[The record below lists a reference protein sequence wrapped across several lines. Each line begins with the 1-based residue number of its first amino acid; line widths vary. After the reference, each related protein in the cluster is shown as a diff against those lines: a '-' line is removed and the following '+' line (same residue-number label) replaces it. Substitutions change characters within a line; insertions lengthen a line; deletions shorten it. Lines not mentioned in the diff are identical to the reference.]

1 MLYYI
6 LNFYI
11 EKGSELMTSQNIAEG
26 IRFCSVKTDKFKTC
40 RVNISLAMPLD
51 KNASSRAILPFMFS
65 RRCAKYPDFIS
76 LNRVLDELYG
86 ASISAG
92 VLKRGEAQVL
102 SFSLTAVD
110 DRFALDGDKV
120 ASECAELLTEMI
132 FDPLTDGESFPNDV
146 VEQEKRLLVELI
158 NNELNDK
165 RRYATL
171 RCEEI
176 MFADEA
182 YGFNRFGTAED
193 VEALTP
199 NAVYAAWREVLEKS
213 SVQITMVSS
222 MDPQPVADL
231 IKDKF
236 SKINRN
242 PIEIK
247 TQFVPGLPKP
257 EYVAEKMPL
266 KQGKLVMGFRTGMR
280 NEDDMMPAMKVAV
293 DIFGGGTYS
302 KLFSVVREKMSLC
315 YYCAAALF
323 NSKGIVMVSS
333 GIEDANEEKAKNEII
348 NQLRLT
354 ANGEFSD
361 EDFSSSVKSLT
372 DSILGNSDT
381 PEEITAWY
389 ASQILREKLIT
400 PEQYAEQIADV
411 DRSDVVNAAKTIM
424 LDTIFMLK
432 SNGEEE

>member
-1 MLYYI
+1 
-6 LNFYI
+6 
-11 EKGSELMTSQNIAEG
+11 MTMQNIAEG

-65 RRCAKYPDFIS
+65 RRCAKYPDYTS

-86 ASISAG
+86 AAVSAG
-92 VLKRGEAQVL
+92 VLKRGEAQVI
-102 SFSLTAVD
+102 SFSMSAID

-120 ASECAELLTEMI
+120 ALECTKLLADMI
-132 FDPLTDGESFPNDV
+132 FDPLTEGESFPEDII
-146 VEQEKRLLVELI
+146 EQEKRLLVEAI
-158 NNELNDK
+158 ENELNDK
-165 RRYATL
+165 RRYAML
-171 RCEEI
+171 RCEQL

-182 YGFNRFGTAED
+182 YGVNRFGSVED
-193 VEALTP
+193 VKALTP
-199 NAVYAAWREVLEKS
+199 DVVYAAWRDVLEKAT
-213 SVQITMVSS
+213 VQITMVSS
-222 MDPQPVADL
+222 MDPQPIVDL
-231 IKDKF
+231 IREKF
-236 SKINRN
+236 SEIERH
-242 PIEIK
+242 PVEIK
-247 TQFVPGLPKP
+247 TLFVSGLPKP
-257 EYVAEKMPL
+257 EYISESMPL

-280 NEDDMMPAMKVAV
+280 SEDDMMPAMKVAV

-315 YYCAAALF
+315 YYCSAALF
-323 NSKGIVMVSS
+323 NSKGIVMVQS

-354 ANGEFSD
+354 AEGEFTD
-361 EDFSSSVKSLT
+361 EDFSSSIKSLT

-389 ASQILREKLIT
+389 ASQILRNELKA
-400 PEQYAEQIADV
+400 PETYAKEIGSV
-411 DRSDVVNAAKTIM
+411 DRAEVVRAAKTIM

-432 SNGEEE
+432 SSGEAE

>member
-120 ASECAELLTEMI
+120 ASECAKLLAEMI

-182 YGFNRFGTAED
+182 YGFNRFGTVED

-257 EYVAEKMPL
+257 EYVAETMPL

-323 NSKGIVMVSS
+323 NSKGIVIVSS

-361 EDFSSSVKSLT
+361 EDFSSSIKSLT

-411 DRSDVVNAAKTIM
+411 DRTDVVNAAKTIM

>member
-1 MLYYI
+1 
-6 LNFYI
+6 
-11 EKGSELMTSQNIAEG
+11 MTSQNIAEG

-65 RRCAKYPDFIS
+65 RRCAKYPDFTS
-76 LNRVLDELYG
+76 LSRVLDELYG

-182 YGFNRFGTAED
+182 YGFNRFGTVED

-199 NAVYAAWREVLEKS
+199 NEVYAAWREVLEKS

-323 NSKGIVMVSS
+323 NSKGIVIVSS

-361 EDFSSSVKSLT
+361 EDFSSSIKSLT

>member
-1 MLYYI
+1 
-6 LNFYI
+6 
-11 EKGSELMTSQNIAEG
+11 MTMQNIAEG

-65 RRCAKYPDFIS
+65 RRCAKYPDYTS

-86 ASISAG
+86 AAVSAG
-92 VLKRGEAQVL
+92 VLKRGEAQVI
-102 SFSLTAVD
+102 SFSMSAID

-120 ASECAELLTEMI
+120 ALECTKLLADMI
-132 FDPLTDGESFPNDV
+132 FDPLTEGESFPEDII
-146 VEQEKRLLVELI
+146 EQEKRLLVEAI
-158 NNELNDK
+158 ENEQNDK
-165 RRYATL
+165 RRYAML
-171 RCEEI
+171 RCEQL

-182 YGFNRFGTAED
+182 YGVNRFGSVED
-193 VEALTP
+193 VKALTP
-199 NAVYAAWREVLEKS
+199 DAVYAAWRDVLEKAT
-213 SVQITMVSS
+213 VQITMVSS
-222 MDPQPVADL
+222 MDPQPIVDL
-231 IKDKF
+231 IKEKF
-236 SKINRN
+236 SEIERH
-242 PIEIK
+242 PVEIK
-247 TQFVPGLPKP
+247 TQFVSGLPKP
-257 EYVAEKMPL
+257 EYISESMPL

-280 NEDDMMPAMKVAV
+280 SEDDMMPAMKVAV

-315 YYCAAALF
+315 YYCSAALF
-323 NSKGIVMVSS
+323 NSKGIVMVQS

-354 ANGEFSD
+354 AEGEFTD
-361 EDFSSSVKSLT
+361 EDFSSSIKSLT

-389 ASQILREKLIT
+389 ASQILRNELKA
-400 PEQYAEQIADV
+400 PETYAKEIGSV
-411 DRSDVVNAAKTIM
+411 DRAEVVRAAKTIM

-432 SNGEEE
+432 SSGEAE

>member
-1 MLYYI
+1 
-6 LNFYI
+6 
-11 EKGSELMTSQNIAEG
+11 MTMQNIAEG

-65 RRCAKYPDFIS
+65 RRCAKYPDYTS

-86 ASISAG
+86 AAVSAG
-92 VLKRGEAQVL
+92 VLKRGEAQVI
-102 SFSLTAVD
+102 SFSMSAID

-120 ASECAELLTEMI
+120 ALECTKLLADMI
-132 FDPLTDGESFPNDV
+132 FDPLTVGESFPEDII
-146 VEQEKRLLVELI
+146 EQEKRLLVEAI
-158 NNELNDK
+158 ENEQNDK
-165 RRYATL
+165 RRYAML
-171 RCEEI
+171 RCEQL

-182 YGFNRFGTAED
+182 YGVNRFGSVED
-193 VEALTP
+193 VKALTP
-199 NAVYAAWREVLEKS
+199 DVVYAAWRDVLQKAT
-213 SVQITMVSS
+213 VQITMVSS
-222 MDPQPVADL
+222 MDPQPIVDL
-231 IKDKF
+231 IREKF
-236 SKINRN
+236 SEIERH
-242 PIEIK
+242 PVEIK
-247 TQFVPGLPKP
+247 TLFVSGLPKP
-257 EYVAEKMPL
+257 EYISESMPL

-280 NEDDMMPAMKVAV
+280 SEDDMMPAMKVAV

-315 YYCAAALF
+315 YYCSAALF
-323 NSKGIVMVSS
+323 NSKGIIMVQS

-354 ANGEFSD
+354 AEGEFTD
-361 EDFSSSVKSLT
+361 EDFSSSIKSLT

-389 ASQILREKLIT
+389 ASQILRNELKA
-400 PEQYAEQIADV
+400 PETYAKEIGNV
-411 DRSDVVNAAKTIM
+411 DRAEVVRAAKTIM

-432 SNGEEE
+432 SSGEAE